1 MKAAIRIFALFVAF
15 AGLVSASFTAPPTHA
30 LPLHMSAAAGDPG
43 PGPLTLPVP
52 PCPNGPGTCF
62 APSPSP
68 SNR

>member
-15 AGLVSASFTAPPTHA
+15 AGLVSACLSAPPSRA
-30 LPLHMSAAAGDPG
+30 LPLRMSVAVSG
-43 PGPLTLPVP
+43 PGPLTLPLP